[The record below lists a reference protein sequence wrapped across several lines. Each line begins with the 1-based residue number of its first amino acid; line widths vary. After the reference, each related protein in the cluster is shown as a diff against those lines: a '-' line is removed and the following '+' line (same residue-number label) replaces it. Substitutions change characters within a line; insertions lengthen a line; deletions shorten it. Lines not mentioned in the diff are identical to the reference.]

1 MCLTNAA
8 AATRLSFLDY
18 PTLRAD
24 RTRFEGPDDSWT
36 AAASSMTGTAGVTP
50 PRPIGRS
57 GSYAADGPVT
67 AQPGLG
73 RISTKICWLTG
84 TSQKST

>member
-1 MCLTNAA
+1 
-8 AATRLSFLDY
+8 
-18 PTLRAD
+18 
-24 RTRFEGPDDSWT
+24 
-36 AAASSMTGTAGVTP
+36 MTGTAGVTP

-57 GSYAADGPVT
+57 GSYATDGPVT